1 MGAVVADPGL
11 WSTGSIAVLMDG
23 LSDLKASGILPMQVL
38 HWQVDSLPL
47 SQKGRLAMW
56 IPSLQALPSQIPAYK
71 SLQSCVVFFLM
82 EKPVYN
88 MQQHFSS
95 QVEEKYIYVPA
106 ILSIFLKEACI
117 YLDQDHI

>member
-1 MGAVVADPGL
+1 M
-11 WSTGSIAVLMDG
+11 
-23 LSDLKASGILPMQVL
+23 
-38 HWQVDSLPL
+38 
-47 SQKGRLAMW
+47 
-56 IPSLQALPSQIPAYK
+56 
-71 SLQSCVVFFLM
+71 
-82 EKPVYN
+82 YN